1 MQTFSRI
8 AGRSILEGGR
18 MMNKQSFKSL
28 LSFEFWQKFGK
39 ALMVVIAVMP
49 AAGLMISLGKTIA
62 MINPELGFLVTT
74 GGVLEQIGWG
84 VIGNLHIL
92 FALAIGGSW
101 AKERAGGAF
110 AAGLSFILIN
120 RITGVMFGVT
130 GDMLKDP
137 EAKVKTLLGGSI
149 KVADYFTSV
158 LESPALNMG
167 VFVGII
173 AGFVGATAFNKYYNY
188 RKLPDALSFFNGKRF
203 VPFVVI
209 LRSAIVALI
218 LSFLWPVVQTGINN
232 FGIWIA
238 NSKET
243 APILAPFAFGTLER
257 LLLPFGLHHMLTIP
271 INYTQLGGTYEV
283 LTGAAKGTQV
293 FGQDPLWL
301 AWITDL
307 GNTKVSDPATYQHL
321 LDTVTPARFKV
332 GQMIG
337 SFGILMGVALAIY
350 RNVDPDKKH
359 KYKGMM
365 IATALATFLTGVTE
379 PIEYMFMF
387 VAMPLYLV
395 YAVVQGAAF
404 AMADIVNLRVHSF
417 GSIEFLTRTPM
428 TIKAGIGMDII
439 NFIWVTVLFAVI
451 MYFIA
456 NFMIQKFNY
465 ATPGRNG
472 NYEQAE
478 GDVDAS
484 ETSGSGKV
492 AAASQAVNVINL
504 LGGRANIV
512 DVDAC
517 MTRLRVTV
525 KDETKVG
532 TEEQWKAE
540 GAMGLVMK
548 GQGVQ
553 AIYGPKADVLKS
565 DIQDLLDSGE
575 VIPETLPSQK
585 TAVQQAEVAFKGVT
599 EEVHS
604 VAEGQVIEL
613 EKVQDPV
620 FSQKMMGD
628 GFAVEPANGQIVS
641 PVAGKVTSVFP
652 TKHALGLVTES
663 GLEVLVHIGLDTVSL
678 EGKPFTVKVEE
689 GQTVAAGDLLVEA
702 DLDAIREAGRATT
715 TVVVFTNGAAIQSVT
730 LTQTGQ
736 LPADAVVAKV
746 EL

>member
-1 MQTFSRI
+1 MKDTFK
-8 AGRSILEGGR
+8 
-18 MMNKQSFKSL
+18 NV

-49 AAGLMISLGKTIA
+49 AAGLMISIGKSLV
-62 MINPELGFLVTT
+62 MINPNFAPLVIT

-84 VIGNLHIL
+84 VIVNLHIL

-110 AAGLSFILIN
+110 AAGLAFILIN
-120 RITGVMFGVT
+120 RITGTIFGVS
-130 GDMLKDP
+130 GDMLKNP
-137 EAKVKTLLGGSI
+137 EAMVTTLFGGSI
-149 KVADYFTSV
+149 KVADYFISV
-158 LESPALNMG
+158 MEAPALNMG

-173 AGFVGATAFNKYYNY
+173 SGFIGATAYNKYYNF

-209 LRSAIVALI
+209 LRSVIAAIV
-218 LSFLWPVVQTGINN
+218 LSAFWPLVQTGINS

-238 NSKET
+238 NSQET
-243 APILAPFAFGTLER
+243 APILAPFLYGTLER

-271 INYTQLGGTYEV
+271 MNYTALGGTYEV
-283 LTGAAKGTQV
+283 LTGAAKGSQV

-301 AWITDL
+301 AWVTDL
-307 GNTKVSDPATYQHL
+307 VNLKGTDATQYQHL
-321 LDTVTPARFKV
+321 LDTVHPARFKV

-337 SFGILMGVALAIY
+337 SFGILMGVIVAIY
-350 RNVDPDKKH
+350 RNVDADKKH

-387 VAMPLYLV
+387 IATPMYLV
-395 YAVVQGAAF
+395 YSLVQGAAF
-404 AMADIVNLRVHSF
+404 AMADVVNLRMHSF
-417 GSIEFLTRTPM
+417 GSIEFLTRTP
-428 TIKAGIGMDII
+428 IAISAGIGMDIV
-439 NFIWVTVLFAVI
+439 NFVWVTVLFAVI

-472 NYEQAE
+472 NYETAE
-478 GDVDAS
+478 GSEEAS
-484 ETSGSGKV
+484 SEVKV
-492 AAASQAVNVINL
+492 AAGSQAVNIINL

-525 KDETKVG
+525 KDADKVG
-532 TEEQWKAE
+532 DAEQWKAE

-565 DIQDLLDSGE
+565 DIQDILDSGE
-575 VIPETLPSQK
+575 IIPETLPSQM
-585 TAVQQAEVAFKGVT
+585 TEAQQNTVHYKGVT
-599 EEVHS
+599 EEVYS
-604 VAEGQVIEL
+604 VADGQVVAL
-613 EKVQDPV
+613 EQVKDPV
-620 FSQKMMGD
+620 FAQKMMGD
-628 GFAVEPANGQIVS
+628 GFAVEPANGNIVS
-641 PVAGKVTSVFP
+641 PVSGTVSSIFP
-652 TKHALGLVTES
+652 TKHALGLVTEA

-678 EGKPFTVKVEE
+678 EGKPFTVHVAE
-689 GQTVAAGDLLVEA
+689 GQKVVAGDLLVTA
-702 DLDAIREAGRATT
+702 DLDAIRAADRETS
-715 TVVVFTNGAAIQSVT
+715 TVVVFTNAEAIKSVK
-730 LTQTGQ
+730 LEQTGS
-736 LPADAVVAKV
+736 LAAKTAVAKV

>member
-1 MQTFSRI
+1 MMKATFK
-8 AGRSILEGGR
+8 
-18 MMNKQSFKSL
+18 NV

-49 AAGLMISLGKTIA
+49 AAGLMISIGKSLA
-62 MINPELGFLVTT
+62 MIDPNLAPLVIT

-110 AAGLSFILIN
+110 AAGLAFILIN
-120 RITGVMFGVT
+120 RITGTIFGVS
-130 GDMLKDP
+130 GDMLKNPD
-137 EAKVKTLLGGSI
+137 AMVTTLFGGSI
-149 KVADYFTSV
+149 KVADYFISV
-158 LESPALNMG
+158 LEAPALNMG

-173 AGFVGATAFNKYYNY
+173 SGFVGATAFNKYYNY

-209 LRSAIVALI
+209 LRSAIAAI
-218 LSFLWPVVQTGINN
+218 LLAAFWPVVQTGINS

-238 NSKET
+238 NSQET
-243 APILAPFAFGTLER
+243 APVLAPFLYGTLER

-271 INYTQLGGTYEV
+271 MNYTALGGTYDI

-301 AWITDL
+301 AWVTDL
-307 GNTKVSDPATYQHL
+307 VNLKGSNADQYQHL
-321 LDTVTPARFKV
+321 LTTITPARFKV

-337 SFGILMGVALAIY
+337 SFGILMGVIVAIY
-350 RNVDPDKKH
+350 RNVDADKKH
-359 KYKGMM
+359 QYKGMM

-387 VAMPLYLV
+387 VATPMYLV
-395 YAVVQGAAF
+395 YSLVQGAAF
-404 AMADIVNLRVHSF
+404 AMADVVNLRMHSF
-417 GSIEFLTRTPM
+417 GSIEFLTRTPLA
-428 TIKAGIGMDII
+428 INAGLGMDII

-456 NFMIQKFNY
+456 NFMIKKFNY

-472 NYEQAE
+472 NYETAE
-478 GDVDAS
+478 GAS
-484 ETSGSGKV
+484 EDAASGETKV
-492 AAASQAVNVINL
+492 AAASQAVNIINL

-525 KDETKVG
+525 KDADRVG
-532 TEEQWKAE
+532 TEEEWKAE

-565 DIQDLLDSGE
+565 DIQDILDSGE
-575 VIPETLPSQK
+575 VIPETLPSQM
-585 TAVQQAEVAFKGVT
+585 TEAQQNTVHFKGVT
-599 EEVHS
+599 EEVYS
-604 VAEGQVIEL
+604 VADGQVIAL
-613 EKVQDPV
+613 EQVKDPV
-620 FSQKMMGD
+620 FAQKMMGD
-628 GFAVEPANGQIVS
+628 GFAVEPANGNIVS
-641 PVAGKVTSVFP
+641 PVSGTVSSIFP
-652 TKHALGLVTES
+652 TKHALGLVTEA

-678 EGKPFTVKVEE
+678 EGKPFTVHVSE
-689 GQTVAAGDLLVEA
+689 GQKVAAGDLLVTA
-702 DLDAIREAGRATT
+702 DLDAIRAAGRETS
-715 TVVVFTNGAAIQSVT
+715 TVVVFTNGDVLKSVK
-730 LTQTGQ
+730 LEQTGS
-736 LPADAVVAKV
+736 LAAKTAVAKV